1 MKGLFFSAAP
11 EGRGA
16 GSLFGKETLMNTF
29 RTAETPRPVHLDFPA
44 ALLKADLTA
53 MEMRVYM
60 LLLNRSN
67 LSARSAEWQDG
78 EGRVFICYPIA
89 HLAKDLG
96 CSETC
101 VKKSL
106 NGLEEKDLV
115 FRQRQER
122 NRPTRLYVKLPEG
135 GSERGPQ
142 AGSEHD
148 PRRDSEHDPQGGSEH
163 DPQGGSEHD
172 PQGGSGR
179 DPQGAAGAAL
189 RGAAGAAPRNKKR
202 EIYREKYGARGRAGI
217 QQIDFAAEEE
227 RMKQLL
233 RRIERRAEEREK
245 AGQKA

>member
-1 MKGLFFSAAP
+1 
-11 EGRGA
+11 
-16 GSLFGKETLMNTF
+16 MNTF

-106 NGLEEKDLV
+106 NGLEEKDLIL
-115 FRQRQER
+115 RQRQER

-135 GSERGPQ
+135 GSEHDPRRD
-142 AGSEHD
+142 SERD
-148 PRRDSEHDPQGGSEH
+148 PRRDSEHDPRRGSGRDPQAGSEH

-179 DPQGAAGAAL
+179 GPQGAAGAAL

-202 EIYREKYGARGRAGI
+202 EIYREKYGARGRAGR